1 MKLKFLGTGT
11 STGVPQVGCTCE
23 VCRSTD
29 PRDRRLR
36 CSALVDTDSGRRI
49 LIDCGPD
56 FRAQMLTSDFRKL
69 DAVFITHI
77 HYDHVGGLDDLRPFC
92 VFGSV
97 DVYAEAHCAD
107 SLEAR
112 MSYCFAAHHYP
123 GAPRINLFRIAPSCP
138 VDVDGEEVTPIRVM
152 HGRLPILGYRIGRMA
167 YVTDMTAI
175 PDESLHWLKNL
186 DCLVVNA
193 LRIEPH
199 PTHQS
204 LGEALELVKRLSPK
218 VTYFTHMSHGI
229 GLHRDVEQHLPP
241 GVHLAY
247 DGLEVTL

>member
-56 FRAQMLTSDFRKL
+56 FRAQMLASDFRKL

-97 DVYAEAHCAD
+97 DVYAEVHCAD

-138 VDVDGEEVTPIRVM
+138 VDVGGEEVTPIRVM
-152 HGRLPILGYRIGRMA
+152 HGRLPILGFRIGRMA

-175 PDESLHWLKNL
+175 PDESLYWLENL

>member
-36 CSALVDTDSGRRI
+36 CSVLVDTDSGRRI

-175 PDESLHWLKNL
+175 PDESLHWLENL

>member
-175 PDESLHWLKNL
+175 PDESLHWLENL